1 MHTETM
7 RLDRIGVPVR
17 VSAVV
22 VVVLLAA
29 AVWLQPWNSGTD
41 QFLWEIGA
49 DQSILQVG
57 SVVYASGGEPVEAA
71 DAPVGPDLDRN
82 WCENTGGHYHEL
94 EPVMNVFYGLPK
106 MDGLVVDPPPGHPF
120 QVMEIV
126 CTEDV
131 LENWKPGMKGT
142 VVWEFTRHGVEEEEE
157 K

>member
-1 MHTETM
+1 MHTGIM

-41 QFLWEIGA
+41 QFPLWKTGT

-57 SVVYASGGEPVEAA
+57 SVAYIPGGEPLEAA
-71 DAPVGPDLDRN
+71 DSPVGPDLDKN
-82 WCENTGGHYHEL
+82 WCENADGHYPQGQ
-94 EPVMNVFYGLPK
+94 PVVNVFYGLPK
-106 MDGLVVDPPPGHPF
+106 TDGFVVDPPPGHPF
-120 QVMEIV
+120 QVKQIV

-131 LENWKPGMKGT
+131 LENSYPGMKGT
-142 VVWEFTRHGVEEEEE
+142 VVWDVARHGGEEGE